1 MEVNQ
6 GSDNNDKYAGFGRR
20 ILAYWVDFLILFPI
34 GLTIQQM
41 FGANPFAM
49 FQYETLEQLQKAQQS
64 GTNTVP
70 TLISLAIGLAYFLIM
85 WVNYDGATPGK
96 RLMAIKIVKS
106 DGSKMTYPAAFLRYI
121 GYFVS
126 AFVFCLGYLWM
137 IWDKKKQAWHDK
149 IAGTVVV
156 KTDAQPK
163 TFLALIL
170 AFIAILLISGYFGA
184 AMYKG
189 FQLGLKEVGKTG
201 GPKVQQSINQVEKDV
216 PTGNLHWDK
225 SQELFQQL
233 RAANEKEDIA
243 KIKQLSAQI
252 VEELKKVLEE
262 QPNNARV
269 WVELGHAYTWVSLL
283 DPKLAAEEG
292 LAAYKKAEELD
303 PTNPIYVDYVADQ
316 LILMERYE
324 EAVLQLQKSERLYP
338 KGSGFTNLRLARAY
352 KGLKIY
358 DQSREHYQKAIELFT
373 QQNTNG
379 QYDDEILQARKE
391 MTALPQ

>member
-1 MEVNQ
+1 MESNQ
-6 GSDNNDKYAGFGRR
+6 NNSDKYAGFGRR

-64 GTNTVP
+64 GTNTIP

-106 DGSKMTYPAAFLRYI
+106 DGSKLSYPAAFLRYI

-126 AFVFCLGYLWM
+126 AFVFGLGYLWM

-156 KTDAQPK
+156 KTDEQPK

-170 AFIAILLISGYFGA
+170 ALIAILLITGYFSA

-189 FQLGLKEVGKTG
+189 FQLGLKQAGSQRE
-201 GPKVQQSINQVEKDV
+201 SIREERR
-216 PTGNLHWDK
+216 
-225 SQELFQQL
+225 QELVQPDQDKIVSYAPSTCGVSVPVPKYTTDLDSKKLSWSF
-233 RAANEKEDIA
+233 NE
-243 KIKQLSAQI
+243 
-252 VEELKKVLEE
+252 VTLKPDSFYVIEGNKL
-262 QPNNARV
+262 N
-269 WVELGHAYTWVSLL
+269 VS
-283 DPKLAAEEG
+283 
-292 LAAYKKAEELD
+292 
-303 PTNPIYVDYVADQ
+303 V
-316 LILMERYE
+316 
-324 EAVLQLQKSERLYP
+324 
-338 KGSGFTNLRLARAY
+338 TNLRFKAVDADEDYGNMWLYCVDNTKNLTLKEYESLVLLNKKTPATT
-352 KGLKIY
+352 KKEGHLGQLTVIPTTLSGLSLGGNQPVDENGYIGLSQDGTKLLYIFFSY
-358 DQSREHYQKAIELFT
+358 APSHPFSSNIEEDISLI
-373 QQNTNG
+373 QRNL
-379 QYDDEILQARKE
+379 QYR
-391 MTALPQ
+391 